1 MTSVSA
7 FVSSHYDTEM
17 FDDKEAVYEID
28 DERLRDDDE
37 SIVFHKTS
45 VSRNAVRSY
54 YLFSGKRNSR

>member
-37 SIVFHKTS
+37 SIVFHKVTE
-45 VSRNAVRSY
+45 VSRNAVRNY
-54 YLFSGKRNSR
+54 FYLVL